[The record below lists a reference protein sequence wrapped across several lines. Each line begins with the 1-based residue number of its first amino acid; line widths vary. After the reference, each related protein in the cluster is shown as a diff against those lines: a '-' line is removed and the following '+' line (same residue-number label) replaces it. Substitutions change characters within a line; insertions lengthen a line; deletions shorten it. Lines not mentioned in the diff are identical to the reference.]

1 MIGIIDYD
9 SGNIFSLSAALNRLG
24 ANHKLVMA
32 PTDINNCTALVL
44 PGVGAFGDAV
54 NNLKAKGLNEAIL
67 SWADDGK
74 PLLGICLG
82 MQLLFE
88 KSEEHGIHQG
98 LGILSGTIRRITG
111 QVKVPHMGWNKL
123 NIINNHKLLQNIP
136 DDGYV
141 YFVHSYYAAGA
152 SEVVL
157 ASAFY
162 GEEIPAVVGKN
173 NVLGMQFHP
182 EKSGPV
188 GMTLL
193 KNWVQLI
200 EASDE
205 R

>member
-24 ANHKLVMA
+24 ANYKLVSA
-32 PTDINNCTALVL
+32 PADISNCTALVL

-54 NNLKAKGLNEAIL
+54 NNLKSKGLNETIL
-67 SWADDGK
+67 HWINAGK

-98 LGILSGTIRRITG
+98 LGILPGTIRRITG

-123 NIINNHKLLQNIP
+123 NIINNHKLLQNVS

-157 ASAFY
+157 ASTFY
-162 GEEIPAVVGKN
+162 GQEIPAVVGRN

-193 KNWVQLI
+193 KNWVELI
-200 EASDE
+200 EA
-205 R
+205 

>member
-9 SGNIFSLSAALNRLG
+9 SGNIFSLAAAFNRLD
-24 ANHKLVMA
+24 ANHRLVTA
-32 PTDINNCTALVL
+32 PTEINNCTALVL
-44 PGVGAFGDAV
+44 PGVGAFGDAI

-67 SWADDGK
+67 HWVNAGK

-88 KSEEHGIHQG
+88 KSEEHGIYQG
-98 LGILSGTIRRITG
+98 LGILPGTIRRITG

-123 NIINNHKLLQNIP
+123 HIISNHNLLQNIS
-136 DDGYV
+136 DGYV
-141 YFVHSYYAAGA
+141 YFVHSYYAAEA

-157 ASAFY
+157 ASTFY

-193 KNWVQLI
+193 KNWVELI
-200 EASDE
+200 EASDK